1 MTIQGSLKSQSYKK
15 WELSQLDRHGTV
27 NTKVLV

>member
-1 MTIQGSLKSQSYKK
+1 MTTKGSLKSQSYKK
-15 WELSQLDRHGTV
+15 WELAQMDKPGDE